1 MRIPANDI
9 GLGLYRKRWALA
21 ALAGSALL
29 SLACATAVL
38 AAQDGD
44 AAGAQARYRSERAAC
59 LEGRT
64 SQDRAT
70 CLREAGAALQEARQ
84 GHLKDDS
91 AAFYRNSIT
100 RCDPLPP
107 DDKQDCIRRMNGEG
121 IVRGSVEEGGI
132 YRETRTIVPA
142 PPTK

>member
-1 MRIPANDI
+1 MRNPIDE
-9 GLGLYRKRWALA
+9 LGLDTYRTRWALA

-29 SLACATAVL
+29 SLVCATAVL
-38 AAQDGD
+38 AAQGGD
-44 AAGAQARYRSERAAC
+44 SADAQARYRSERAAC
-59 LEGRT
+59 IEGRT
-64 SQDRAT
+64 WQDRAT

-91 AAFYRNSIT
+91 AAFYRNSIS

-132 YRETRTIVPA
+132 YRETRTIVPV
-142 PPTK
+142 PSSR